1 MWVNM
6 AAGEGGQL
14 WLQPTAP
21 APKRLVSSEQVHLFV
36 QPRADTRS
44 SGPDSFAVT
53 RVEQEYDSSV
63 STQGRELDDADDR
76 FVPSRPSD
84 QRMLQLALALAES
97 KTVAATVHEV
107 VKFAVESTRTTFG
120 GVTMLQAGGRRF
132 VTLGA
137 TCERVEQA
145 DHLQYE
151 LREGPCVDAAVA
163 MKSSHS
169 ESLKIDQRWPRWG
182 PAASELGFQSVIS
195 AEIHGRG
202 QRIGALNLYGVEET
216 QFDLEDLEL
225 ARLFAAQAAVA
236 LANMRNEEGLIH
248 ALDTRTMIGQAQGI
262 LMERYDLDA
271 DHAFD
276 VLRRYSQESNRRI
289 GEIVAELVETRE
301 LPEAF
306 RTLER

>member
-1 MWVNM
+1 
-6 AAGEGGQL
+6 
-14 WLQPTAP
+14 
-21 APKRLVSSEQVHLFV
+21 
-36 QPRADTRS
+36 
-44 SGPDSFAVT
+44 
-53 RVEQEYDSSV
+53 
-63 STQGRELDDADDR
+63 
-76 FVPSRPSD
+76 
-84 QRMLQLALALAES
+84 MLQLAIALAES
-97 KTVAATVHEV
+97 KTVATTVHEV
-107 VKFAVESTRTTFG
+107 VKFAVESTGTAYG

-163 MKSSHS
+163 MKSVHS
-169 ESLKIDQRWPRWG
+169 ESLKTDERWPRWG

-202 QRIGALNLYGVEET
+202 QRIGALNLYGLEET
-216 QFDLEDLEL
+216 QFDLEDIDL
-225 ARLFAAQAAVA
+225 ARLFAAQAAGA

-262 LMERYDLDA
+262 LMERFDLDA

-289 GEIVAELVETRE
+289 HDIVVELVKTRE

-306 RTLER
+306 RALEH